1 MKILFASQNQ
11 DKLKEL
17 QNLQG
22 QTLQVL
28 QVILPSQAG
37 LPADFDVAE
46 TGKTF
51 KQNAVL
57 KAKAYGE
64 KTKLL
69 SLADDSGL
77 IIDYLNGEPGIHSAR
92 FAQGDFP
99 QACQKILQLLK
110 NVPQEKRTARFICTI
125 ALYNP
130 KTKKIKTFTG
140 KAEGWIAFKL
150 QGKGGFGYDPIFIP
164 NALNKTFAQASS
176 KEKNKF
182 SHRAKAL
189 EKLKNYLK
197 KK

>member
-1 MKILFASQNQ
+1 MKILLASQNQ

-17 QNLQG
+17 QSLQG
-22 QTLQVL
+22 DSLQAL
-28 QVILPSQAG
+28 LPSQVG
-37 LPADFDVAE
+37 LSKHFDVAE

-51 KQNAVL
+51 KQNAIL

-77 IIDYLNGEPGIHSAR
+77 IIDYLNGQPGIHSSR
-92 FAQGDFP
+92 FAQGNFP
-99 QACQKILQLLK
+99 KACQKILRLLK

-150 QGKGGFGYDPIFIP
+150 QGKGGFGYDPIFMS

>member
-22 QTLQVL
+22 RTLK
-28 QVILPSQAG
+28 VILPSQAG

-57 KAKAYGE
+57 KAKAYGS

-77 IIDYLNGEPGIHSAR
+77 IIDYLNGQPGIHSAR
-92 FAQGDFP
+92 FAQGNFP
-99 QACQKILQLLK
+99 KACQKILKLLK
-110 NVPQEKRTARFICTI
+110 NVPQQKRTARFVCVM

-130 KTKKIKTFTG
+130 QTKKIKTFIG
-140 KAEGWIAFKL
+140 KAEGWIAFKP
-150 QGKGGFGYDPIFIP
+150 QGKGGFGYDSIFTSKD
-164 NALNKTFAQASS
+164 LNKTFAQVSS

-189 EKLKNYLK
+189 EKLKTYLQK
-197 KK
+197 K